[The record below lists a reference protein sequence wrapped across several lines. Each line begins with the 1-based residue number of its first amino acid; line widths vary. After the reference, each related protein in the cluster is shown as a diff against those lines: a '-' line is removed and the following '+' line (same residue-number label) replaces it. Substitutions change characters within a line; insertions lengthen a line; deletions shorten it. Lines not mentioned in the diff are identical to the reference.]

1 MVAARPVCH
10 RASQAHRVESSGNA
24 NPHPRAAPQLSRL
37 PVGGVQRRPLLVWP
51 FSSRG
56 PDQPKET
63 LGFRLDQCAE
73 LVSLPASTPQRRV
86 AHGMDMEPRLLSR
99 VDNSAC
105 GGRFRRQ
112 ARRRRRRSVL
122 SNTSKELAPAAMSA
136 KDEWTAKVSAKGD
149 EVRKA
154 KAAKADK

>member
-1 MVAARPVCH
+1 MVH
-10 RASQAHRVESSGNA
+10 GASSAG
-24 NPHPRAAPQLSRL
+24 QL
-37 PVGGVQRRPLLVWP
+37 
-51 FSSRG
+51 
-56 PDQPKET
+56 
-63 LGFRLDQCAE
+63 
-73 LVSLPASTPQRRV
+73 
-86 AHGMDMEPRLLSR
+86 
-99 VDNSAC
+99 

-136 KDEWTAKVSAKGD
+136 KDEWTAKVNAKGD

>member
-1 MVAARPVCH
+1 M
-10 RASQAHRVESSGNA
+10 
-24 NPHPRAAPQLSRL
+24 
-37 PVGGVQRRPLLVWP
+37 GGVQRRPLWP
-51 FSSRG
+51 FSSQG
-56 PDQPKET
+56 PDQPRET

-86 AHGMDMEPRLLSR
+86 AHGMDMMMESMEARLL
-99 VDNSAC
+99 DNSAMLGC
-105 GGRFRRQ
+105 GSDPPPSAQ
-112 ARRRRRRSVL
+112 AAAASVL